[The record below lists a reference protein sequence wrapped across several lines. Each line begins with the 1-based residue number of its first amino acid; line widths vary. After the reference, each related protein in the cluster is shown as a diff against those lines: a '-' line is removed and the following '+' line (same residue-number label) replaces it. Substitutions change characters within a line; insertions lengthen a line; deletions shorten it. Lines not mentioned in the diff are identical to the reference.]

1 MGNLFIHVHL
11 REPGYE
17 YKETVETGTRA
28 AVAGR
33 FTAVGAMANTFP
45 LLLTDEAAR
54 GYEVKGG
61 VSA

>member
-11 REPGYE
+11 REP
-17 YKETVETGTRA
+17 
-28 AVAGR
+28 
-33 FTAVGAMANTFP
+33 FP